1 MYQIGDKVVYPMH
14 GASIIEAITEQEI
27 LGKKK
32 LYYVMTIKNMQ
43 VMFPIGSKMRLRKI
57 VDKSIIEDVL
67 EKFNFTDE
75 DIITNPTHRYRNNL
89 NKMKS
94 GDIYEGAQVIHD
106 LMRMSKKKALA
117 AGDKMML
124 ENARHILTS
133 ELMLVKGL
141 NQVQA
146 DDILDSV
153 INEKDLD
160 PVKAELN

>member
-14 GASIIEAITEQEI
+14 GASVIEAIAEREI

-32 LYYVMTIKNMQ
+32 LYYLMTIKNMQ

-57 VDKSIIEDVL
+57 VDKNILEDVL
-67 EKFNFTDE
+67 NNFNHTE
-75 DIITNPTHRYRNNL
+75 PDIITNPTHRYRNNL

-94 GDIYEGAQVIHD
+94 GDIYEGAQVIRD
-106 LMRMSKKKALA
+106 LISMSRKKVLA

-124 ENARHILTS
+124 ENARHVLTS
-133 ELMLVKGL
+133 ELMLVQGL

-146 DDILDSV
+146 DDVLDTV
-153 INEKDLD
+153 INENEVVNNLS
-160 PVKAELN
+160 